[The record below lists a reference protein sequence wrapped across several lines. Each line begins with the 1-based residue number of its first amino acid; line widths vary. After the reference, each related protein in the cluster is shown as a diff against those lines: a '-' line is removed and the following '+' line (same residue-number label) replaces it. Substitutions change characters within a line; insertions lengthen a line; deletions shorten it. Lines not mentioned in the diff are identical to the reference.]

1 MSVRPSPKAP
11 RRRSSALERREVV
24 CQGQQDATRS
34 ASIATEVHD
43 PVQPDAHG
51 AGGCGMLVDDG
62 DFASKRISVRGGD
75 GEVARG
81 AR

>member
-1 MSVRPSPKAP
+1 VIAQQC
-11 RRRSSALERREVV
+11 ALARTWPLEGREAV
-24 CQGQQDATRS
+24 CQGQSDATRS

-43 PVQPDAHG
+43 PAQPDAHR

-62 DFASKRISVRGGD
+62 DFASKRISVRGGA

-81 AR
+81 AL

>member
-1 MSVRPSPKAP
+1 MIAQQCALARTWP
-11 RRRSSALERREVV
+11 LERREAV

-62 DFASKRISVRGGD
+62 DFASKRISVRGG
-75 GEVARG
+75 GGGGG
-81 AR
+81 ARRA